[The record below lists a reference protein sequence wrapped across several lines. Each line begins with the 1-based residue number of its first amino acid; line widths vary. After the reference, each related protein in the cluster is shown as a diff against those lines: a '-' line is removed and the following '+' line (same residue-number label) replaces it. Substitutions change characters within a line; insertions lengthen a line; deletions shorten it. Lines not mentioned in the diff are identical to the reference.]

1 MGRELTKVAGP
12 EDADRLAQLLDD
24 FQREYD
30 EPSPGREQLAE
41 NIRGAMER
49 DEGVFLLA
57 PDGVAVVSFRTSVV
71 YGHCALLE
79 ELYVAPP
86 ARGHGQG
93 RALLEH
99 AMTVARER
107 GAAGIELNTG
117 TNDTAARGLYESAG
131 FTNLEDG
138 APMLF
143 YERDL

>member
-12 EDADRLAQLLDD
+12 GDADRVAELLDD

-30 EPSPGREQLAE
+30 EPSPGREQLAS
-41 NIRGAMER
+41 NIRAAMER

-71 YGHCALLE
+71 YGRCALLE

-86 ARGHGQG
+86 ARRRGQG

-99 AMTVARER
+99 AMAVARDS
-107 GAAGIELNTG
+107 GAAGIELNTSEA
-117 TNDTAARGLYESAG
+117 DTAARGLYSAMG
-131 FTNLEDG
+131 FTNLEAG
-138 APMLF
+138 SPMLF
-143 YERDL
+143 YEREL